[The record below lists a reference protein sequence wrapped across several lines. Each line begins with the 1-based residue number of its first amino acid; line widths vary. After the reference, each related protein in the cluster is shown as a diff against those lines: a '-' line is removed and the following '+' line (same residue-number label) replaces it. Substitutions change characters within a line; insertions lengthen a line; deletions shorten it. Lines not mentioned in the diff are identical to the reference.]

1 MSVDKSKD
9 QLDRKKSKEKSGKK
23 ITKIFK
29 GKKSKKKKSEIG
41 TDDFFKEW
49 VRLTFDFFA
58 KYNLTVEQAIKLLEC
73 LKESIIQDQAQD

>member
-9 QLDRKKSKEKSGKK
+9 QLDQKKEKENSGKK
-23 ITKIFK
+23 INKIVK
-29 GKKSKKKKSEIG
+29 EKKSKKKRREIG

-49 VRLTFDFFA
+49 IRVTFDFFA

>member
-9 QLDRKKSKEKSGKK
+9 QLDQKKVKGNSGKK
-23 ITKIFK
+23 ITKIVNE
-29 GKKSKKKKSEIG
+29 KKPKKKKSEVG

-49 VRLTFDFFA
+49 IRVTFGFFA